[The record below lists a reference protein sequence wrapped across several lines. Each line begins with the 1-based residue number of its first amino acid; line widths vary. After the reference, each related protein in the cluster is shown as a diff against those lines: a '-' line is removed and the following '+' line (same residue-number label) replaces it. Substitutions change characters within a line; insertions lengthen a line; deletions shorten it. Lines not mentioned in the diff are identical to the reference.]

1 MAGSSPKP
9 GFRHLFVKRKFL
21 TVSYGVSKMELKK
34 SFVFAFILIPKQ
46 GINVMSKKLILVM
59 GIAVSLS
66 ACQHSSNDTS
76 ITEVA
81 KASYDA
87 FAVGDMEAW
96 AATQAEDVRWRMP
109 KGFPYGGDYVGSQ
122 AVMEGVFSPIGK
134 LWPDFKVEALHF
146 HAAGNVVFIETRM
159 TAGGKTSAALHKGVI
174 VDGKFAE
181 FQAFDDTGFMMRHA
195 GNGESGK

>member
-1 MAGSSPKP
+1 M
-9 GFRHLFVKRKFL
+9 RK
-21 TVSYGVSKMELKK
+21 
-34 SFVFAFILIPKQ
+34 
-46 GINVMSKKLILVM
+46 NLILAM
-59 GIAVSLS
+59 GIAASLS
-66 ACQHSSNDTS
+66 ACQHSSNDAAV
-76 ITEVA
+76 IEVA
-81 KASYDA
+81 KAGYDA

-109 KGFPYGGDYVGSQ
+109 KGFPYGGDYVGPQ

-195 GNGESGK
+195 SKAGSGK

>member
-1 MAGSSPKP
+1 MK
-9 GFRHLFVKRKFL
+9 
-21 TVSYGVSKMELKK
+21 LKK
-34 SFVFAFILIPKQ
+34 SFVFAFIPITKQ

-59 GIAVSLS
+59 GIAFSLS

-109 KGFPYGGDYVGSQ
+109 KGFPYGGDYVGPQ

-159 TAGGKTSAALHKGVI
+159 TAGGKTSAAVHKGVI

-181 FQAFDDTGFMMRHA
+181 FQAFADTGFMMRHA
-195 GNGESGK
+195 GNGGAGK

>member
-1 MAGSSPKP
+1 MNHGMARIRLGRLEQ
-9 GFRHLFVKRKFL
+9 GLLGILDEAKRGL
-21 TVSYGVSKMELKK
+21 VI
-34 SFVFAFILIPKQ
+34 ALIQIPRQ
-46 GINVMSKKLILVM
+46 DIDRMNLKLILLM
-59 GIAVSLS
+59 GIAASLS
-66 ACQHSSNDTS
+66 ACQHYSNDTS
-76 ITEVA
+76 PTKVA

-109 KGFPYGGDYVGSQ
+109 KGFPYGGDYVGPQ
-122 AVMEGVFSPIGK
+122 AVMDGVFSPIGK

-146 HAAGNVVFIETRM
+146 HTVGNVVFIETRM

-195 GNGESGK
+195 SNAGPGK